1 MIDLPTFL
9 PYLSMVA
16 ALAITVGGILAF
28 RQGYSKM
35 AIAIREDVI
44 TALNSQIEAFKDQVE
59 ALEKEIE
66 RQKVVIST
74 IRVALRLRGL
84 YIRVN
89 GDMITMEDRGRT
101 RTTQMRIGQKTPEEN
116 GNGNEEE
123 ENGNDDGDAAK
134 HKKVK

>member
-1 MIDLPTFL
+1 MELPTFL
-9 PYLSMVA
+9 PYLSIVV
-16 ALAITVGGILAF
+16 ALALTVGSILAF

-35 AIAIREDVI
+35 AVAIREEVI
-44 TALNSQIEAFKDQVE
+44 EALNSQIAVFKDQVE

-101 RTTQMRIGQKTPEEN
+101 RTTQIRMGQKTLE
-116 GNGNEEE
+116 GNGNEDEE
-123 ENGNDDGDAAK
+123 ENGNDDGDAGK
-134 HKKVK
+134 HKKDK